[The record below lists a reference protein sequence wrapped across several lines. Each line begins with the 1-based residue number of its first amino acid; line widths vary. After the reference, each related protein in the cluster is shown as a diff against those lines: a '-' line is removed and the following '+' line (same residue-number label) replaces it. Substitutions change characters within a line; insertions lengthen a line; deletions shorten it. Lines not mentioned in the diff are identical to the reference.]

1 MSLRVFS
8 APRSKPTG
16 AVLLLILGGLLF
28 RVVLGFTIGLG
39 IDESYAV
46 AVSRIWTLSYFDH
59 PPLHFWL
66 VGLAGKIFGTDYG
79 ILLRLPFILLFAA
92 TTWLM
97 YRLGAVLFG
106 DWAGVYAALI
116 MNLSAVFSLST
127 GGWILPDGPL
137 MFFMLA
143 CVLVLVKLLFGPAP
157 KRSLLWWLA
166 AGALLGLGLL
176 SKYHAVFIVFGVFL
190 FIITSRT
197 HRPLLLTAGPYLS
210 FGIGLLIFSP
220 VLIWNWQHDWVSF
233 AFQGSRG
240 LARGWYPGRMLGN
253 IAGQAAWVLPWIWLP
268 LVGAWIASAAGGPGN
283 CNPEQSKRW
292 FLSCLAAGPILIFT
306 FLTLRGADGLFHW
319 QAPGYLFL
327 FPLLGRAAAARMAG
341 YDRKTAAWLKLSAFV
356 FILLLAV
363 LASHTATGWL
373 KTVNPS
379 LFPHGD
385 PSMEA
390 YDWRD
395 VQPAFAEKGFLTQDH
410 PAELFVVAPD
420 WIDAG
425 KIDYA
430 LGGKLPVVCLS
441 AEPHHFAFIRP
452 IGSMRGKDA
461 VIIGR
466 TAIAEQALQ
475 QYGHYFQSISPLGSI
490 AVNRQG
496 REEIRLNWYYARNL
510 MRDYPMPYGH

>member
-1 MSLRVFS
+1 MSLRVFADS
-8 APRSKPTG
+8 WSKTTG
-16 AVLLLILGGLLF
+16 VMLLLILGGLLF
-28 RVVLGFTIGLG
+28 RVVLGLTIGLG
-39 IDESYAV
+39 VDESYAV

-66 VGLAGKIFGTDYG
+66 IGLAGKIFGTDYG

-106 DWAGVYAALI
+106 NWAGVYAALI

-143 CVLVLVKLLFGPAP
+143 CVLVLVQLLFDPTQE
-157 KRSLLWWLA
+157 RSLFWWLA
-166 AGALLGLGLL
+166 AGVLLGLGLL
-176 SKYHAVFIVFGVFL
+176 SKYHAVFIAFGAFL

-197 HRPLLLTAGPYLS
+197 HRPLLLTAGPYLAL
-210 FGIGLLIFSP
+210 GIGLLIFSP
-220 VLIWNWQHDWVSF
+220 VLIWNWQHDWASF

-240 LARGWYPGRMLGN
+240 LAKGWYPGRMMGN

-268 LVGAWIASAAGGPGN
+268 LVGSWITSGLGGPGST
-283 CNPEQSKRW
+283 PEQSKRW

-306 FLTLRGADGLFHW
+306 FLTLCGAEGLFHW

-327 FPLLGRAAAARMAG
+327 FPLLGRVVANRLACHN
-341 YDRKTAAWLKLSAFV
+341 RKTAVWLRLSALV
-356 FILLLAV
+356 FILLIAV

-373 KTVNPS
+373 KTMNPS
-379 LFPHGD
+379 LFPQGD

-390 YDWRD
+390 YDWRE
-395 VQPAFAEKGFLTQDH
+395 VRPAFAAKGFLTQEH
-410 PAELFVVAPD
+410 QAELFVIAPH

-430 LGGKLPVVCLS
+430 LSGKLPVVCLS
-441 AEPHHFAFIRP
+441 DEPHHFAFIRP
-452 IGSMRGKDA
+452 IGSMLGKDA

-466 TAIAEQALQ
+466 PAVTERVLQ
-475 QYGHYFQSISPLGSI
+475 QYGPYFQSISPLGSVAI
-490 AVNRQG
+490 NRQG
-496 REEIRLNWYYARNL
+496 REELRLNWYYARNL
-510 MRDYPMPYGH
+510 MYGYPMPYGH